1 METYR
6 EFKQRRQE
14 AVNEFTNKNMV
25 FAFGKERLKEKLE
38 ELGLTEDE
46 FKDQYC
52 SYCGG
57 AMRKDKVKEW
67 CQLWIKWDKELK
79 NKMIE
84 NEKFAMQAFESEFSN
99 HECFIGD
106 YSDAL
111 SALSLDVQDIVE
123 GAPLHGA
130 YKKALRKYE
139 DWCCEHI

>member
-14 AVNEFTNKNMV
+14 VVDEFINKNMV
-25 FAFGKERLKEKLE
+25 FAFGKEQLKAKLKELN
-38 ELGLTEDE
+38 LTEEE
-46 FKDQYC
+46 FQEQYC
-52 SYCGG
+52 GYAGG
-57 AMRKDKVKEW
+57 GMRKDKVKDW
-67 CQLWIKWDKELK
+67 VKLNIKWDKELK
-79 NKMIE
+79 DKML
-84 NEKFAMQAFESEFSN
+84 KSKRFAMQAFEIEFSN
-99 HECFIGD
+99 YECFIGD

-123 GAPLHGA
+123 GAPLHEA